1 MINKHI
7 TGYDV
12 GGLLNRYR
20 ICDVN
25 KDRAVNLIDANNIRA
40 KKMIQFYTND
50 GGGA

>member
-1 MINKHI
+1 MLQV
-7 TGYDV
+7 YDV
-12 GGLLNRYR
+12 GRLLNS
-20 ICDVN
+20 IVSADVN